1 MVAKVYNIE
10 DIDSMFADM
19 EKELTGYLA
28 GMASEYQERAINKA
42 PQKTGALKNSIRAG
56 VNSEV
61 IIYDAGATNGESA
74 KATNHN
80 TIVSQFKIGDTVNIV
95 VGAPYGKF
103 VEEGTSKQAPQ
114 AFLKSAAEEL
124 TVASAQVEAEI
135 SKYRKG

>member
-1 MVAKVYNIE
+1 MAKVYNIE
-10 DIDSMFADM
+10 DIDAMFTDM
-19 EKELTGYLA
+19 EKEITGYLA

-56 VNSEV
+56 VNTEV
-61 IIYDAGATNGESA
+61 IVFDEKATNGEGA
-74 KATNHN
+74 KVANQN
-80 TIVSQFKIGDTVNIV
+80 AIVNQFKIGDTVNII

-114 AFLKSAAEEL
+114 AFLQSAAEEL
-124 TVASAQVEAEI
+124 DVASLQVQNEI